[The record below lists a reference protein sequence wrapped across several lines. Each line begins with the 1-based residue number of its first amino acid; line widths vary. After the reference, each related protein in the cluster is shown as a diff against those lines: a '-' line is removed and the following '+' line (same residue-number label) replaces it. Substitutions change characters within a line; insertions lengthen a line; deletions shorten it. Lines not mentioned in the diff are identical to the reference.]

1 MSIDAI
7 KVYSFLSKLGQK
19 DSAEQKKVVN
29 FFEELATIDTA
40 NGAKEFL
47 EEKFNITEGQATYYL
62 CADVV
67 LSVADRDD
75 VYTVQ
80 LNYKNENIWYRYKK

>member
-7 KVYSFLSKLGQK
+7 KVYSFLSELGQK

-29 FFEELATIDTA
+29 FFEELATIDSA
-40 NGAKEFL
+40 YGAKEFL
-47 EEKFNITEGQATYYL
+47 EEKFNITEEQATYYL
-62 CADVV
+62 CSDVV
-67 LSVADRDD
+67 LSVADRED

-80 LNYKNENIWYRYKK
+80 LNYKNENIWYCYKK